1 MLKDLQLVALTRDL
15 PDAGLRRGAV
25 GTIVHVYPAGAAY
38 EVEFDRIAGAS
49 VPIVTLEP
57 GDIRP
62 ATEREVGRLR
72 QNAGAPGE

>member
-1 MLKDLQLVALTRDL
+1 MLEDLELVTLTRDL
-15 PDAGLRRGAV
+15 PEYGLRRGTV

-49 VPIVTLEP
+49 LPIVTLEP

-62 ATEREVGRLR
+62 ATDQEIGRLR
-72 QNAGAPGE
+72 HNVGAAGE